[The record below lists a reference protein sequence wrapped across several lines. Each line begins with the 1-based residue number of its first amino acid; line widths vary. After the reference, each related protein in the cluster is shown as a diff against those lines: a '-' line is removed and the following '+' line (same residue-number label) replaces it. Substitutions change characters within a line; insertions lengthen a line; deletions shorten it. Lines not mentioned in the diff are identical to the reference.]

1 MQDKYLKLTDI
12 QNTKKK
18 LKPNSKKGDKM
29 RIDTS
34 PYKKLQVNDF
44 EKIALFVG
52 TIADIKRHPKSDKHY
67 ILEIDCLAQD
77 EEYQTVAPLAKSYSM
92 ATLLGKQVLLMA
104 NIKPI
109 NILGVES
116 NCMILCARKDKK
128 HVLITADKKV
138 PNGAKAIGLYNGE
151 RMFKE

>member
-1 MQDKYLKLTDI
+1 M
-12 QNTKKK
+12 
-18 LKPNSKKGDKM
+18 P

-34 PYKKLQVNDF
+34 PYKKINVNDF

-52 TIADIKRHPKSDKHY
+52 TIADIKNHPASKLHY

-77 EEYQTVAPLAKSYSM
+77 EEYQTCAPLAKSYSM
-92 ATLLGKQVLLMA
+92 ANLLGKQVVVMA

-116 NCMILCARKDKK
+116 NCMILCAHKNKK
-128 HVLITADKKV
+128 YSLITSDKKV
-138 PNGAKAIGLYNGE
+138 PSGAKTIGLYNGE
-151 RMFKE
+151 RKFKS

>member
-1 MQDKYLKLTDI
+1 MA
-12 QNTKKK
+12 
-18 LKPNSKKGDKM
+18 

-34 PYKKLQVNDF
+34 PYKKLNVNDF

-52 TIADIKRHPKSDKHY
+52 TIADIKRHPKSNKHY
-67 ILEIDCLAQD
+67 ILEIDCPAQD

-92 ATLLGKQVLLMA
+92 AGLLGKQVLLMA

-109 NILGVES
+109 NIMGIES
-116 NCMILCARKDKK
+116 NCMILCARKNKK
-128 HVLITADKKV
+128 HVLITTDKKV
-138 PNGAKAIGLYNGE
+138 PSGAKAIGLHNGE

>member
-12 QNTKKK
+12 QNTKK
-18 LKPNSKKGDKM
+18 NAQKGDNM
-29 RIDTS
+29 ARIDTS
-34 PYKKLQVNDF
+34 PYKKINVNDF

-52 TIADIKRHPKSDKHY
+52 TIADIKRHPKSNKHY

-92 ATLLGKQVLLMA
+92 TALLGKQVLLMA

-109 NILGVES
+109 NIMGVES

-138 PNGAKAIGLYNGE
+138 PSGAKAVGLYNGE

>member
-1 MQDKYLKLTDI
+1 VI
-12 QNTKKK
+12 
-18 LKPNSKKGDKM
+18 KM
-29 RIDTS
+29 ARIDTS
-34 PYKKLQVNDF
+34 PYKKLHINDF

-77 EEYQTVAPLAKSYSM
+77 EEYQTCAPLAKSYSM
-92 ATLLGKQVLLMA
+92 ANLLGKQVLLMA
-104 NIKPI
+104 NVKPI

-128 HVLITADKKV
+128 HVLITTDKKV
-138 PNGAKAIGLYNGE
+138 PNGAKAVGLYNGE